1 MNKTNKYEHFFIE
14 KFFKKAVKKAYVEQ
28 LTDEVQKLV
37 NENEELKAK
46 LDRMKIHQEELERKL
61 VNNETQ
67 LKSPEYECAVAIRN
81 MMQTTIKSQTPEI
94 VKEQVLKHATVNITT
109 STENDPFKYLYT
121 EIGWE

>member
-1 MNKTNKYEHFFIE
+1 
-14 KFFKKAVKKAYVEQ
+14 
-28 LTDEVQKLV
+28 
-37 NENEELKAK
+37 
-46 LDRMKIHQEELERKL
+46 MKIHQEELERKL

-81 MMQTTIKSQTPEI
+81 MMQTTIQSQTPEI

-109 STENDPFKYLYT
+109 STENDPFKYSYT